1 MVTTCP
7 ERLEKGFVMNFGA
20 ASEDVHDDEVGKEEF
35 SGTQRPV
42 VHTQPGNERQRR
54 QDRRLKI
61 NCCYTNILTVQATN
75 WGDLIATIKVSD
87 TSLC

>member
-1 MVTTCP
+1 MVSTFP

-20 ASEDVHDDEVGKEEF
+20 ASEDVHDDEVWEEEF

-42 VHTQPGNERQRR
+42 VHTHAGKERQRR

-61 NCCYTNILTVQATN
+61 
-75 WGDLIATIKVSD
+75 D
-87 TSLC
+87 